1 MLKVDKLLQYQQI
14 QAFKTTIMT
23 MKMKID
29 IDIRTFVN
37 FFAVFAGFVLAALL
51 IKKLAPALGI
61 LFVSFFLALALNPPV
76 TRLAR
81 LLPRNSRVIA
91 TALSYIVV
99 LVLLGGLL
107 VLAVPPAVKQSV
119 NFAQQV
125 PGYIDQLQRQQGP
138 VRSFFARYGLQTQL
152 DAAVE
157 NAKNQSAAVAKNI
170 GSGFV
175 GGVSLAL
182 NGLVTIITVLVLTFL
197 MLIEGPRW
205 MDRFWALYQNPVKR
219 ERHRHIVKRMY
230 RTVSAYVNG
239 QVMVASIAASG
250 TAITLLVL
258 SSFLPVPVGIIIP
271 LAGIVWLTSMV
282 PMIGATIGATLVTL
296 VLLFNSPAAA
306 LVFLVYFIVYQ
317 QIENNLIQPVV
328 QSRTVELSALGV
340 LTAVLLGI
348 NLAGILGGLV
358 AIPTAACLR
367 ILINDYLEHR
377 QQPADEAKSALGRVK
392 DALKSVAGRSGS

>member
-1 MLKVDKLLQYQQI
+1 
-14 QAFKTTIMT
+14 MT
-23 MKMKID
+23 MNIKID
-29 IDIRTFVN
+29 IDIKTFVN

-51 IKKLAPALGI
+51 ISKLAAALII

-81 LLPRNSRVIA
+81 LLPRNSRVVA

-99 LVLLGGLL
+99 LLLLGGLL
-107 VLAVPPAVKQSV
+107 VLALPPAVRQSV

-138 VRSFFARYGLQTQL
+138 VRNFLSQYGLQAQL
-152 DAAVE
+152 DLAIE
-157 NAKNQSAAVAKNI
+157 NAKARSADIAKNI
-170 GSGFV
+170 GTSFV
-175 GGVSLAL
+175 GGVGMVF

-205 MDRFWALYQNPVKR
+205 MDRFWALYLNEHKR
-219 ERHRHIVKRMY
+219 ERHRHLVRRMY
-230 RTVSAYVNG
+230 RTVTAYVNG
-239 QVMVASIAASG
+239 QVLVASIAATG
-250 TAITLLVL
+250 TAVTLLVL

-271 LAGIVWLTSMV
+271 LAGIVMLTSMI

-306 LVFLVYFIVYQ
+306 LIFLVYFIVYQ

-348 NLAGILGGLV
+348 SLAGILGGLV

-367 ILINDYLEHR
+367 IVLNDYLAHR
-377 QQPADEAKSALGRVK
+377 QRAAETSSGNVLGKVKSV
-392 DALKSVAGRSGS
+392 LKSVAGSK